1 MRTPFETKRLF
12 TPAQAV
18 SAIEAAIVNA
28 IENDCPYALAKF
40 VPVFLENCTH
50 RPEMK
55 ELEDAI
61 LKVGELMTS
70 GDDRDVPAI
79 LETAA
84 EYANK
89 LLIDWAS
96 LE

>member
-1 MRTPFETKRLF
+1 MRTPFETKRLL

-18 SAIEAAIVNA
+18 SMIETAIFNA
-28 IENDCPYALAKF
+28 IESDHPYALAKF
-40 VPVFLENCTH
+40 VPVILENSSQ

-61 LKVGELMTS
+61 IKVGELMTS
-70 GDDRDVPAI
+70 GNDRDVPAI